1 VKKAF
6 RSASAHTPPLLFLF
20 QRLFPT
26 STTNNKVKPIR
37 SDAKQQQKQKARRG
51 GREKAAEQMERE
63 R

>member
-26 STTNNKVKPIR
+26 STTNNKVKPNR
-37 SDAKQQQKQKARRG
+37 SDAKQKQKVRRG
-51 GREKAAEQMERE
+51 GREKTAKEMER
-63 R
+63 